1 MEDEEYRRLFEVEQA
16 HWFYSGKREI
26 AHLLISRLFPGRGIR
41 HLDAG
46 CGSGLMTRELG
57 RTHRSFGVD
66 SSSSSLIHAKQIRSA
81 FGSMESLPFESDTF
95 DCTTSFDV
103 LEHLEDDRRALGELI
118 RVTRPGGF
126 IFINVPAFTCLWSDW
141 DEALHHKRRY
151 TKQTFSRII
160 AFDEAA
166 PQSLFYLNSFL
177 FFPILI
183 YRCMKRFFPRIFS
196 HRLEDVVPS
205 PRVNALLQNLFVAPV
220 RWNLRFLPFG
230 TSLFVIL
237 KKRDRDPSL
246 LR

>member
-1 MEDEEYRRLFEVEQA
+1 MEDEEYRKLFEVERV

-26 AHLLISRLFPGRGIR
+26 AHLLISRLFPREEIR

-46 CGSGLMTRELG
+46 CGSGLLVRELG
-57 RTHRSFGVD
+57 QAHRSFGVD
-66 SSSSSLIHAKQIRSA
+66 SSVSSLIYAKQIRSA
-81 FGSMESLPFESDTF
+81 FGSMGSLPCKSNAF

-103 LEHLEDDRRALGELI
+103 LEHLEDDRKALGELI

-151 TKQTFSRII
+151 TKRAFSRII
-160 AFDEAA
+160 PSEEVAL
-166 PQSLFYLNSFL
+166 QSLFYMNSLL

-183 YRCMKRFFPRIFS
+183 YRCFRRLFPRAFPS
-196 HRLEDVVPS
+196 RLEDEVPF
-205 PRVNALLQNLFVAPV
+205 PWVNALLQNLFVAPV
-220 RWNLRFLPFG
+220 KWNLLFAPFG

-237 KKRDRDPSL
+237 KKRDQDPSL